1 MIQSSLYRALNKG
14 FDYQILACKD
24 FKESELAKEVIS
36 YFKPNTKAI
45 LFPEFR
51 AKKNDDLRSFFEEF
65 LQLLGG
71 LREFYQA
78 LENKQEAIIIAPISA
93 LLHPLPKKEL
103 LESFKIT
110 LLEKYN
116 LKDLKDKLF
125 YYGYEILDLV
135 EVEGE
140 ASFRGDIVDI
150 YAPNS
155 KAYRLSFFDT
165 ECESIKEF
173 DPTTQ
178 MSLKEDL
185 LEIEIP
191 PTLFSLDEP
200 SYKDLKTKVEQSPLN
215 SFSKDLTSFGLWF
228 LGEKANDLLHAYKSV
243 ISPKALE
250 EIQEL
255 ASLNEL
261 DCERFKSLKV
271 LENAQGYEDLEIHA
285 HALEGF
291 IALHSNHKI
300 TLLAPNKTILDNVLG
315 TIKKSNMDNVLGTI
329 EKSNMECVIA
339 PFVLNFKTPDGIFI
353 SLNSF
358 ERKKKRQKS
367 KLALN
372 ELNPGE
378 WVVHDDYGV
387 GVFSQL
393 VQHSVLGSK
402 RDFLEIAYLG
412 EDKLLLPVENL
423 HLIARYVAQSDS
435 VPVKDRLGKGSFLKL
450 KAKVRT
456 KLLEIA
462 GKIIELAAERNLILG
477 KKMDTHLAELEVF
490 KSHAGFEYTS
500 DQEKAIAE
508 ISKDLSSKR
517 VMDRLLSGDVGF
529 GKTEVAM
536 HAIFCAF
543 LNGFQSVLVVPT
555 TLLAHQ
561 HFETLRAR
569 FENFGV
575 KVARLDRYASEK
587 NKLLKAVELGLIDVL
602 VGTHAILGAKF
613 KNLGL
618 VVVDEE
624 HKFGVKQK
632 EALKEL
638 SKSVHF
644 LSMSATPIP
653 RTLNMALS
661 QIKSISSLKTPPT
674 DRKPSRTFLKE
685 KNDELLKEIIYRELR
700 RNGQIFYIH
709 NHIASISKVKTKLE
723 NLIPK
728 LKIAILH
735 SQINAN
741 KSEEIMLEFA
751 KGNYQVLLCTSI
763 VESGIHLPNANTI
776 IIDNAQN
783 FGLADLHQL
792 RGRVGRGKKEGF
804 CYFLIEDQKS
814 LNEQALKRLLALE
827 KNSYLGSGE
836 SIAYHDLE
844 IRGGGNLLGQ
854 DQSGHI
860 KNIGYA
866 LYTRMLEDAIYELS
880 GGKKRLEKS
889 VEIQLGV
896 SAFLNPELI
905 ASDSLRLD
913 LYRRLSLCENVDEVG
928 QIHEEIEDR
937 FGKIDDLS
945 AQFLQ
950 IITLKILANQLGIL
964 KLSNFNQ
971 NITLTYSDEKKESLK
986 APSKDDN
993 DILETLLKHLR
1004 AQISLKQR

>member
-36 YFKPNTKAI
+36 YFNPNIKAI

-155 KAYRLSFFDT
+155 KAYRLSFFDA

-191 PTLFSLDEP
+191 PTLFSLNEQ
-200 SYKDLKTKVEQSPLN
+200 SYKDLKTKVEQSPFN

-228 LGEKANDLLHAYKSV
+228 LGEKAQDLLSVYKSV
-243 ISPKALE
+243 ISPRALE

-261 DCERFKSLKV
+261 DYERFKFLKV

-291 IALHSNHKI
+291 IALHSHHKI
-300 TLLAPNKTILDNVLG
+300 TLLAPNKTILDNAISAL
-315 TIKKSNMDNVLGTI
+315 
-329 EKSNMECVIA
+329 EKSHIECVIA

-372 ELNPGE
+372 ELNAGE

-402 RDFLEIAYLG
+402 RDFLEIAYWG

-435 VPVKDRLGKGSFLKL
+435 VPTKDRLGKGSFLKL
-450 KAKVRT
+450 KAKVKT

-477 KKMDTHLAELEVF
+477 KKMDTHLAELEIF

-508 ISKDLSSKR
+508 ISKDLSSHR

-543 LNGFQSVLVVPT
+543 LNGFQSALVVPT

-587 NKLLKAVELGLIDVL
+587 NKLLKAVGLGLIDVL
-602 VGTHAILGAKF
+602 VGTHAILGTKF

-661 QIKSISSLKTPPT
+661 QIKGISSLKTPPT

-723 NLIPK
+723 DLIPK

-741 KSEEIMLEFA
+741 ESEEIMLEFA

-866 LYTRMLEDAIYELS
+866 LYTRMLENAIYELS

-913 LYRRLSLCENVDEVG
+913 LYRRLSLCENIDEVG

-950 IITLKILANQLGIL
+950 IITLKILANQLSII

-971 NITLTYSDEKKESLK
+971 NITITYSDEKKESLK

-1004 AQISLKQR
+1004 AQISLKRH

>member
-1 MIQSSLYRALNKG
+1 MIQSSLYKALNKG

-78 LENKQEAIIIAPISA
+78 LENKQETIIIAPISA

-125 YYGYEILDLV
+125 YYGYEIVDLV

-178 MSLKEDL
+178 MSLKEDW

-200 SYKDLKTKVEQSPLN
+200 SYKDLKTKVEQSPFN

-228 LGEKANDLLHAYKSV
+228 LEEKANDLLHAYKSV

-271 LENAQGYEDLEIHA
+271 LENPQGYEDLEIHA

-291 IALHSNHKI
+291 IALHSNRKI
-300 TLLAPNKTILDNVLG
+300 TLLAPNKTILDNAISVLER
-315 TIKKSNMDNVLGTI
+315 SNI
-329 EKSNMECVIA
+329 ECVIA

-402 RDFLEIAYLG
+402 RDFLEIAYWG

-450 KAKVRT
+450 KAKVRA

-462 GKIIELAAERNLILG
+462 SKIIELAAERNLILG
-477 KKMDTHLAELEVF
+477 KKMETHLAELEVF
-490 KSHAGFEYTS
+490 RSHAGFEYTS

-543 LNGFQSVLVVPT
+543 LNGFQSALVVPT

-575 KVARLDRYASEK
+575 KVARLDRYASGK

-661 QIKSISSLKTPPT
+661 QIKGISSLKTPPT

-723 NLIPK
+723 GLIPK

-741 KSEEIMLEFA
+741 ESEEIMLEFA
-751 KGNYQVLLCTSI
+751 KGSYQVLLCTSI

-836 SIAYHDLE
+836 SVAYHDLE

-866 LYTRMLEDAIYELS
+866 LYTCMLEDAIYELS
-880 GGKKRLEKS
+880 GGRKRLEKS

-913 LYRRLSLCENVDEVG
+913 LYRRLSLCENTDEVG

-945 AQFLQ
+945 TQFLQ
-950 IITLKILANQLGIL
+950 IITLKILANQLGII

-971 NITLTYSDEKKESLK
+971 NITITYSGEKKESLK

-1004 AQISLKQR
+1004 AQFSLKRR

>member
-1 MIQSSLYRALNKG
+1 MIQSSLYGALNKG

-155 KAYRLSFFDT
+155 KAYRLSFFDM

-191 PTLFSLDEP
+191 PTLFSLNEQ

-243 ISPKALE
+243 ISPRALE

-255 ASLNEL
+255 TSLNEL
-261 DCERFKSLKV
+261 DGERFKFLKV
-271 LENAQGYEDLEIHA
+271 LENPQGYEDLEIHA
-285 HALEGF
+285 HALESF
-291 IALHSNHKI
+291 MTLHSNRKI
-300 TLLAPNKTILDNVLG
+300 TLLAPNKTILDNAISAL
-315 TIKKSNMDNVLGTI
+315 
-329 EKSNMECVIA
+329 EKSHIECVIA

-372 ELNPGE
+372 ELNAGE

-402 RDFLEIAYLG
+402 RDFLEIAYWG

-435 VPVKDRLGKGSFLKL
+435 VPTKDRLGKGSFLKL
-450 KAKVRT
+450 KAKVKT

-477 KKMDTHLAELEVF
+477 KKMDTHLAELEIF

-508 ISKDLSSKR
+508 ILKDLSSKR

-543 LNGFQSVLVVPT
+543 LNGFQSALVVPT

-575 KVARLDRYASEK
+575 KAARLDRYASEK
-587 NKLLKAVELGLIDVL
+587 NKLLKAVELGLVDVL

-661 QIKSISSLKTPPT
+661 QIKGISSLKIPPT

-685 KNDELLKEIIYRELR
+685 KNDELLKEIIHRELR

-723 NLIPK
+723 DLIPK

-741 KSEEIMLEFA
+741 ESEETMLEFA

-776 IIDNAQN
+776 IINNAQN

-889 VEIQLGV
+889 VEIQLSV

-913 LYRRLSLCENVDEVG
+913 LYRRLSLCENIDEVG

-950 IITLKILANQLGIL
+950 IIALKILANQLGII

-971 NITLTYSDEKKESLK
+971 NITITYSDEKKENLK

-1004 AQISLKQR
+1004 AQISLKRH

>member
-1 MIQSSLYRALNKG
+1 MIQSSLYGALNKG

-78 LENKQEAIIIAPISA
+78 LENKQKAIIIAPISA

-185 LEIEIP
+185 LEVEIP
-191 PTLFSLDEP
+191 PTLFSLNEQ

-228 LGEKANDLLHAYKSV
+228 LGEKAHDLLHAYKSV

-261 DCERFKSLKV
+261 DNERFKFLKV
-271 LENAQGYEDLEIHA
+271 LENPQGYEDLEIHA
-285 HALEGF
+285 HALESF
-291 IALHSNHKI
+291 IALHSNRKI
-300 TLLAPNKTILDNVLG
+300 TLLAPNKTILDNAISAL
-315 TIKKSNMDNVLGTI
+315 
-329 EKSNMECVIA
+329 EKSHIECVIA

-372 ELNPGE
+372 ELNAGE

-435 VPVKDRLGKGSFLKL
+435 VPTKDRLGKGSFLKL
-450 KAKVRT
+450 KAKVKT

-462 GKIIELAAERNLILG
+462 SKIIELAAERNLILG

-543 LNGFQSVLVVPT
+543 LNGFQSALVVPT

-602 VGTHAILGAKF
+602 VGTHAIFCAKF

-661 QIKSISSLKTPPT
+661 QIKGISSLKIPPT
-674 DRKPSRTFLKE
+674 GRKPSRTFLKE
-685 KNDELLKEIIYRELR
+685 KNDELLKEIIHRELR

-723 NLIPK
+723 DLIPK

-735 SQINAN
+735 SQINAHE
-741 KSEEIMLEFA
+741 SEETMLEFA

-889 VEIQLGV
+889 VEIQLSV

-913 LYRRLSLCENVDEVG
+913 LYRRLSLCENTDEVG

-950 IITLKILANQLGIL
+950 IITLKILANQLDII

-971 NITLTYSDEKKESLK
+971 NITITYSDEKKESLK

-1004 AQISLKQR
+1004 AQISLKRH

>member
-1 MIQSSLYRALNKG
+1 MIQSSLYKALNKG

-24 FKESELAKEVIS
+24 FKESKLAKEVIS
-36 YFKPNTKAI
+36 YFKPNIKAI

-65 LQLLGG
+65 LQLLGA

-78 LENKQEAIIIAPISA
+78 LENKQETIIIAPISA

-150 YAPNS
+150 YIPNS
-155 KAYRLSFFDT
+155 KAYRLSFFDA
-165 ECESIKEF
+165 ECESIKEL

-228 LGEKANDLLHAYKSV
+228 LGEKAQDLLSVYKGV
-243 ISPKALE
+243 ISPRALE

-261 DCERFKSLKV
+261 DDERFKFLKV

-291 IALHSNHKI
+291 IALHSNRKI
-300 TLLAPNKTILDNVLG
+300 TLLAPNKTILDNAVSALDAG
-315 TIKKSNMDNVLGTI
+315 S
-329 EKSNMECVIA
+329 MECVIA
-339 PFVLNFKTPDGIFI
+339 PFVLNFKTPDRIFI

-372 ELNPGE
+372 ELNAGE

-393 VQHSVLGSK
+393 IQHSVLGSK

-508 ISKDLSSKR
+508 ISRDLSSHR

-543 LNGFQSVLVVPT
+543 LNGFQSALVVPT

-561 HFETLRAR
+561 HFETLKAR

-575 KVARLDRYASEK
+575 KVARLDRYIKTSEK
-587 NKLLKAVELGLIDVL
+587 NKLLKAVELGQVDALI
-602 VGTHAILGAKF
+602 GTHAILGAKF

-618 VVVDEE
+618 MVVDEE

-661 QIKSISSLKTPPT
+661 QIKGISSLKTPPT

-735 SQINAN
+735 SQINAHE
-741 KSEEIMLEFA
+741 SEEIMLEFA
-751 KGNYQVLLCTSI
+751 KGSYQVLLCTSI

-804 CYFLIEDQKS
+804 CYFLIEDQKN

-913 LYRRLSLCENVDEVG
+913 LYRRLSLCEDVDEVG

-971 NITLTYSDEKKESLK
+971 NITLTYSNEHKESLK

-1004 AQISLKQR
+1004 AQISLKRR

>member
-36 YFKPNTKAI
+36 YFKPNIKAI

-191 PTLFSLDEP
+191 PTLFSLNEP
-200 SYKDLKTKVEQSPLN
+200 SYKDLKAKVEQSPLN

-228 LGEKANDLLHAYKSV
+228 LEEKANDLLHAYKSV

-255 ASLNEL
+255 TSLNEL
-261 DCERFKSLKV
+261 DGERFKFLKV
-271 LENAQGYEDLEIHA
+271 LENPQGYEDLEIHA
-285 HALEGF
+285 HALESF
-291 IALHSNHKI
+291 IALHSNRKI
-300 TLLAPNKTILDNVLG
+300 TLLAPNKTILDNAISTL
-315 TIKKSNMDNVLGTI
+315 
-329 EKSNMECVIA
+329 EKSHIECVIA

-358 ERKKKRQKS
+358 ERKKKHQKS

-372 ELNPGE
+372 ELNAGE

-402 RDFLEIAYLG
+402 RDFLEIAYWG

-435 VPVKDRLGKGSFLKL
+435 VPIKDRLGKGNFLKL
-450 KAKVRT
+450 KAKVKT

-462 GKIIELAAERNLILG
+462 SKIIELAAERNLILG
-477 KKMDTHLAELEVF
+477 KKMDTHLAELEIF

-508 ISKDLSSKR
+508 ISKDLSSKK

-543 LNGFQSVLVVPT
+543 LNGFQSALVVPT

-602 VGTHAILGAKF
+602 VGTHAIFGVKF

-661 QIKSISSLKTPPT
+661 QIKGISSLKIPPT

-685 KNDELLKEIIYRELR
+685 KNDELLKEIIHRELR

-709 NHIASISKVKTKLE
+709 NHIASISKVKTNLE
-723 NLIPK
+723 DLIPK

-741 KSEEIMLEFA
+741 ESEEIMLEFA

-889 VEIQLGV
+889 VEIQLSV

-905 ASDSLRLD
+905 GSDSLRLD
-913 LYRRLSLCENVDEVG
+913 LYRRLSLCENIDEVG

-950 IITLKILANQLGIL
+950 IITLKILANQLGII

-971 NITLTYSDEKKESLK
+971 NITLTYNDEHKESLK

-1004 AQISLKQR
+1004 AQISLKRR

>member
-110 LLEKYN
+110 FLEKYN

-185 LEIEIP
+185 LEVEIP
-191 PTLFSLDEP
+191 PTLFSLNEQ

-261 DCERFKSLKV
+261 DNERFKFLKV
-271 LENAQGYEDLEIHA
+271 LENPQGYEDLEIHA
-285 HALEGF
+285 HALESF
-291 IALHSNHKI
+291 IALHSNRKI
-300 TLLAPNKTILDNVLG
+300 TLLAPNKTILDNAISAL
-315 TIKKSNMDNVLGTI
+315 
-329 EKSNMECVIA
+329 EKSHIECVIA

-372 ELNPGE
+372 ELNAGE

-402 RDFLEIAYLG
+402 RDFLEIAYWG

-435 VPVKDRLGKGSFLKL
+435 VPTKDRLGKGSFLKL
-450 KAKVRT
+450 KAKVKT

-477 KKMDTHLAELEVF
+477 KKMDTHLAELEIF

-543 LNGFQSVLVVPT
+543 LNGFQSALVVPT

-602 VGTHAILGAKF
+602 VGTHAIFCAKF

-661 QIKSISSLKTPPT
+661 QIKGISSLKIPPT

-685 KNDELLKEIIYRELR
+685 KNDELLKEIIHRELR

-723 NLIPK
+723 ELIPK

-735 SQINAN
+735 SQINAHE
-741 KSEEIMLEFA
+741 SEEIMLEFA

-889 VEIQLGV
+889 VEIQLSV

-913 LYRRLSLCENVDEVG
+913 LYRRLSLCENTDEVG

-950 IITLKILANQLGIL
+950 IITLKILANQLGII

-971 NITLTYSDEKKESLK
+971 NITITYSDEKKESLK

-1004 AQISLKQR
+1004 TQISLKRH

>member
-1 MIQSSLYRALNKG
+1 MIQSSLYKALNEG

-24 FKESELAKEVIS
+24 FKESKLAKEVIS
-36 YFKPNTKAI
+36 YFKPNTKAV

-165 ECESIKEF
+165 ECESIKEL

-191 PTLFSLDEP
+191 PTLFSLDES

-228 LGEKANDLLHAYKSV
+228 LGEKANDLLHTYKSI

-261 DCERFKSLKV
+261 DGERFKFLKV

-315 TIKKSNMDNVLGTI
+315 TI
-329 EKSNMECVIA
+329 EKSSIQCVIA

-378 WVVHDDYGV
+378 WVVHDNYGV

-435 VPVKDRLGKGSFLKL
+435 VPAKDRLGKGSFLKL

-477 KKMDTHLAELEVF
+477 KKMDVHLAELEVF

-543 LNGFQSVLVVPT
+543 LNGFQSALVVPT

-587 NKLLKAVELGLIDVL
+587 NKLLKAVELGQVDALI
-602 VGTHAILGAKF
+602 GTHAILGAKF

-618 VVVDEE
+618 MVVDEE

-661 QIKSISSLKTPPT
+661 QIKGISSLKTPPT

-723 NLIPK
+723 ELIPK

-836 SIAYHDLE
+836 SVAYHDLE

-937 FGKIDDLS
+937 FGKMDDLS

-971 NITLTYSDEKKESLK
+971 NITLTYNDEHKESLK

-1004 AQISLKQR
+1004 AQISLKRR

>member
-24 FKESELAKEVIS
+24 FKESKLAKEVIN
-36 YFKPNTKAI
+36 YFKPNIKAV

-65 LQLLGG
+65 LQLLGA

-78 LENKQEAIIIAPISA
+78 LENKQEVIIIAPISA

-150 YAPNS
+150 YIPNS
-155 KAYRLSFFDT
+155 KAYRLSFFDA
-165 ECESIKEF
+165 ECESIKEL
-173 DPTTQ
+173 DPATQ

-228 LGEKANDLLHAYKSV
+228 LGEKAQDLLSVYKSV

-261 DCERFKSLKV
+261 DDERFKFLKI

-291 IALHSNHKI
+291 ITLHSNHKI
-300 TLLAPNKTILDNVLG
+300 TLLAPNKTILDNAISALDAG
-315 TIKKSNMDNVLGTI
+315 
-329 EKSNMECVIA
+329 NMECVIA
-339 PFVLNFKTPDGIFI
+339 PFVLNFKTPDRIFI

-372 ELNPGE
+372 ELNAGE

-393 VQHSVLGSK
+393 IQHSVLGSK

-450 KAKVRT
+450 KAKVRA

-477 KKMDTHLAELEVF
+477 KKMDVHLAELEVF

-508 ISKDLSSKR
+508 ISKDLSSHR

-543 LNGFQSVLVVPT
+543 LNGFQSALVVPT

-561 HFETLRAR
+561 HFETLRVR

-575 KVARLDRYASEK
+575 KVARLDRYIKTSEK
-587 NKLLKAVELGLIDVL
+587 SKLLKAVELGLVDALI
-602 VGTHAILGAKF
+602 GTHAILGAKF

-618 VVVDEE
+618 MVVDEE

-661 QIKSISSLKTPPT
+661 QIKGISSLKTPPT

-685 KNDELLKEIIYRELR
+685 KNDELLKEIIHRELR

-741 KSEEIMLEFA
+741 ESEEIMLEFA

-913 LYRRLSLCENVDEVG
+913 LYRRLSLCEDVDEVG

-937 FGKIDDLS
+937 FGKMDDLS

-971 NITLTYSDEKKESLK
+971 NITLTYSDEHKESLK

-1004 AQISLKQR
+1004 AQISLKRR

>member
-1 MIQSSLYRALNKG
+1 MIQSSLYKALNEG

-78 LENKQEAIIIAPISA
+78 LENKQEVIIIAPISA

-150 YAPNS
+150 YVPNS
-155 KAYRLSFFDT
+155 KAYRLSFFDA

-173 DPTTQ
+173 DPITQ

-261 DCERFKSLKV
+261 DGERFKSLKV

-291 IALHSNHKI
+291 IALHSNRKI
-300 TLLAPNKTILDNVLG
+300 TLLAPNKTILDNAISTL
-315 TIKKSNMDNVLGTI
+315 
-329 EKSNMECVIA
+329 EKSSIECVIA

-402 RDFLEIAYLG
+402 RDFLEIAYWG

-435 VPVKDRLGKGSFLKL
+435 VPAKDRLGKGSFLKL

-462 GKIIELAAERNLILG
+462 SKIIELAAERNLILG

-536 HAIFCAF
+536 HAIFCTF
-543 LNGFQSVLVVPT
+543 LNGFQSALVVPT

-661 QIKSISSLKTPPT
+661 QIKGISSLKTPPT

-723 NLIPK
+723 DLIPK

-741 KSEEIMLEFA
+741 ESEEIMLEFA

-836 SIAYHDLE
+836 SVAYHDLE

-880 GGKKRLEKS
+880 GGKKRLERS

-913 LYRRLSLCENVDEVG
+913 LYRRLSLCENIDEVG

-950 IITLKILANQLGIL
+950 IITLKILANQLGII

-971 NITLTYSDEKKESLK
+971 NITITYSDEKKESLK

-1004 AQISLKQR
+1004 AQISLKRH

>member
-24 FKESELAKEVIS
+24 FKESELAKEVIN
-36 YFKPNTKAI
+36 YFKPNTKAV

-78 LENKQEAIIIAPISA
+78 LENKQETIIIAPISA

-150 YAPNS
+150 YVPNS

-191 PTLFSLDEP
+191 PTLFSLDKP

-243 ISPKALE
+243 ISPRALE

-261 DCERFKSLKV
+261 DCERFKLLKV

-291 IALHSNHKI
+291 IALHSNRKI
-300 TLLAPNKTILDNVLG
+300 TLLAPNKTILDNAISVL
-315 TIKKSNMDNVLGTI
+315 
-329 EKSNMECVIA
+329 EKSSMECVIA

-372 ELNPGE
+372 ELNAGE

-477 KKMDTHLAELEVF
+477 KKMDVHLAELEVF

-543 LNGFQSVLVVPT
+543 LNGFQSALVVPT

-587 NKLLKAVELGLIDVL
+587 NKLLKAVELGQVDVL

-661 QIKSISSLKTPPT
+661 QIKGISSLKTPPT

-950 IITLKILANQLGIL
+950 IITLKILANQLGII

-971 NITLTYSDEKKESLK
+971 NITITYSDEKKESLK

-1004 AQISLKQR
+1004 AQISLKRR

>member
-24 FKESELAKEVIS
+24 FKESKLAKEVIN

-110 LLEKYN
+110 LLGKYN

-255 ASLNEL
+255 ASLNEV
-261 DCERFKSLKV
+261 DGERFKSLKV
-271 LENAQGYEDLEIHA
+271 LENVQGYEDLEIHA

-291 IALHSNHKI
+291 IALHSNRKI
-300 TLLAPNKTILDNVLG
+300 TLLAPNKTILNNAISAL
-315 TIKKSNMDNVLGTI
+315 
-329 EKSNMECVIA
+329 EKSHIECVIA

-372 ELNPGE
+372 ELNAGE

-402 RDFLEIAYLG
+402 RDFLEIAYWG

-435 VPVKDRLGKGSFLKL
+435 VPIKDRLGKGSFLKL
-450 KAKVRT
+450 KAKVKT

-462 GKIIELAAERNLILG
+462 SKIIELAAERNLILG

-543 LNGFQSVLVVPT
+543 LNGFQSALVVPT

-575 KVARLDRYASEK
+575 RVARLDRYASEK

-602 VGTHAILGAKF
+602 VGTHAILGTKF

-661 QIKSISSLKTPPT
+661 QIKGISSLKIPPT

-685 KNDELLKEIIYRELR
+685 KNDELLKEIIHRELR

-723 NLIPK
+723 DLIPK

-735 SQINAN
+735 SQINAHE
-741 KSEEIMLEFA
+741 SEEIMLEFA

-889 VEIQLGV
+889 VEIQLSV

-905 ASDSLRLD
+905 GSDSLRLD
-913 LYRRLSLCENVDEVG
+913 LYRRLSLCENTDEVG

-950 IITLKILANQLGIL
+950 IITLKILANQLGII

-971 NITLTYSDEKKESLK
+971 NITITYSDEKKESLK

-1004 AQISLKQR
+1004 AQISLKRH

>member
-24 FKESELAKEVIS
+24 FKESKLAKEVIS
-36 YFKPNTKAI
+36 YFKPNIKAI

-65 LQLLGG
+65 LQLLGA

-93 LLHPLPKKEL
+93 LLHLLPKKEL

-150 YAPNS
+150 YIPNS
-155 KAYRLSFFDT
+155 KAYRLSFFDA
-165 ECESIKEF
+165 ECESIKEL

-228 LGEKANDLLHAYKSV
+228 LGEKAQDLLSVYKSV
-243 ISPKALE
+243 ISPRALE

-261 DCERFKSLKV
+261 DDERFKFLKV
-271 LENAQGYEDLEIHA
+271 LESAQGYEDLEIHA

-300 TLLAPNKTILDNVLG
+300 TLLAPNKTILDNAVSALDAG
-315 TIKKSNMDNVLGTI
+315 
-329 EKSNMECVIA
+329 NMECVIA
-339 PFVLNFKTPDGIFI
+339 PFVLNFKTPDRIFI

-372 ELNPGE
+372 ELNAGE

-393 VQHSVLGSK
+393 IQHSVLGSK

-477 KKMDTHLAELEVF
+477 KKMDVHLAELEVF

-508 ISKDLSSKR
+508 ISRDLSSHR

-543 LNGFQSVLVVPT
+543 LNGFQSALVVPT

-575 KVARLDRYASEK
+575 KVARLDRYIKTSEK
-587 NKLLKAVELGLIDVL
+587 NKLLKAVELGQVDALI
-602 VGTHAILGAKF
+602 GTHAILGAKF

-661 QIKSISSLKTPPT
+661 QIKGISSLKTPPT

-723 NLIPK
+723 ELIPK

-741 KSEEIMLEFA
+741 ESEEIMLEFA

-937 FGKIDDLS
+937 FGKMDDLS

-971 NITLTYSDEKKESLK
+971 NITLTYSDENKESLK

-1004 AQISLKQR
+1004 AQISLKRR

>member
-78 LENKQEAIIIAPISA
+78 LENKQETIIIAPISA

-155 KAYRLSFFDT
+155 KAYRLSFFDM

-191 PTLFSLDEP
+191 PTLFSLNEQ

-261 DCERFKSLKV
+261 DGERFKFLKV
-271 LENAQGYEDLEIHA
+271 LENPQGYEDLEIHA
-285 HALEGF
+285 HALESF
-291 IALHSNHKI
+291 IALHSNRKI
-300 TLLAPNKTILDNVLG
+300 TLLAPNKTILDNAISAL
-315 TIKKSNMDNVLGTI
+315 
-329 EKSNMECVIA
+329 EKSHIECVIA

-372 ELNPGE
+372 ELNAGE

-435 VPVKDRLGKGSFLKL
+435 VPTKDRLGKGSFLKL
-450 KAKVRT
+450 KAKVKT

-462 GKIIELAAERNLILG
+462 SKIIELAAERNLILG

-543 LNGFQSVLVVPT
+543 LNGFQSALVVPT

-561 HFETLRAR
+561 HFETLRTR

-602 VGTHAILGAKF
+602 VGTHAIFCAKF

-661 QIKSISSLKTPPT
+661 QIKGISSLKIPPT

-685 KNDELLKEIIYRELR
+685 KNDELLKEIIHRELR

-723 NLIPK
+723 DLIPK

-735 SQINAN
+735 SQISAHE
-741 KSEEIMLEFA
+741 SEEIMLEFA

-889 VEIQLGV
+889 VEIQLSV

-913 LYRRLSLCENVDEVG
+913 LYRRLSLCENTDEVG

-950 IITLKILANQLGIL
+950 IITLKILANQLGII

-971 NITLTYSDEKKESLK
+971 NITITYSDEKKESLK

-1004 AQISLKQR
+1004 AQISLKRH

>member
-24 FKESELAKEVIS
+24 FKESKLAKEVIS

-78 LENKQEAIIIAPISA
+78 LENKQETIIIAPISA

-185 LEIEIP
+185 LEIEIS

-200 SYKDLKTKVEQSPLN
+200 SYKDLKTKVEQSPFN

-255 ASLNEL
+255 ASLNEV
-261 DCERFKSLKV
+261 DGERFKSLKV

-291 IALHSNHKI
+291 IALHSHHKI
-300 TLLAPNKTILDNVLG
+300 TLLAPNKTILDN
-315 TIKKSNMDNVLGTI
+315 TISAL
-329 EKSNMECVIA
+329 EKSNIECVIA

-367 KLALN
+367 RLALN
-372 ELNPGE
+372 ELNAGE

-393 VQHSVLGSK
+393 IQHSVLGSK

-435 VPVKDRLGKGSFLKL
+435 VPAKDRLGKGSFLKL

-543 LNGFQSVLVVPT
+543 LNGFQSALVVPT

-661 QIKSISSLKTPPT
+661 QIKGISSLKTPPT

-723 NLIPK
+723 ELIPK

-950 IITLKILANQLGIL
+950 IITLKILANQLGII

-971 NITLTYSDEKKESLK
+971 NITITYSDEKKESLK

-1004 AQISLKQR
+1004 AQISLKRR

>member
-24 FKESELAKEVIS
+24 FKESKLAKEVIS
-36 YFKPNTKAI
+36 YFKPNTKAV

-78 LENKQEAIIIAPISA
+78 LENKQETIIIAPISA

-165 ECESIKEF
+165 ECESIKEL

-178 MSLKEDL
+178 MSLREDL

-200 SYKDLKTKVEQSPLN
+200 SYKNLKTKVEQSPLN

-261 DCERFKSLKV
+261 DGERFKFLKV
-271 LENAQGYEDLEIHA
+271 LETPQGYEDLEIHA

-291 IALHSNHKI
+291 IALHSHHKI
-300 TLLAPNKTILDNVLG
+300 TLLAPNKTILDNA
-315 TIKKSNMDNVLGTI
+315 INAIERSNI
-329 EKSNMECVIA
+329 ECVIA

-378 WVVHDDYGV
+378 WVVHDNYGV

-435 VPVKDRLGKGSFLKL
+435 VPAKDRLGKGSFLKL

-477 KKMDTHLAELEVF
+477 KKMDVHLAELEIF

-508 ISKDLSSKR
+508 ISKDLSSHR

-561 HFETLRAR
+561 HFETLRVR

-632 EALKEL
+632 EVLKEL

-661 QIKSISSLKTPPT
+661 QIKGISSLKTPPT

-723 NLIPK
+723 ELIPK

-741 KSEEIMLEFA
+741 ESEEIMLEFA

-913 LYRRLSLCENVDEVG
+913 LYRRLSLCENTDEVG

-950 IITLKILANQLGIL
+950 IITLKILANQLGII

-971 NITLTYSDEKKESLK
+971 NITITYSDEKKESLK

-1004 AQISLKQR
+1004 AQISLKRR

>member
-24 FKESELAKEVIS
+24 FKESKLAKEVIS
-36 YFKPNTKAI
+36 YFKPNIKAV

-65 LQLLGG
+65 LQLLGA

-78 LENKQEAIIIAPISA
+78 LENKQETIIIAPISA

-165 ECESIKEF
+165 ECESIKEL

-191 PTLFSLDEP
+191 PTLFSLDES

-228 LGEKANDLLHAYKSV
+228 LGEKAQDLLSVYKSV

-261 DCERFKSLKV
+261 DCERFKFLKV

-315 TIKKSNMDNVLGTI
+315 TI
-329 EKSNMECVIA
+329 EKSSMECVIA

-435 VPVKDRLGKGSFLKL
+435 VPAKDRLGKGSFLKL

-477 KKMDTHLAELEVF
+477 KKMDVHLAELEVF

-508 ISKDLSSKR
+508 ISKDLSSNR

-543 LNGFQSVLVVPT
+543 LNGFQSTLVVPT

-575 KVARLDRYASEK
+575 RVARLDRYASEK
-587 NKLLKAVELGLIDVL
+587 NKLLKAVGLGLVDALI
-602 VGTHAILGAKF
+602 GTHAILGAKF

-661 QIKSISSLKTPPT
+661 QIKGISSLKTPPT

-723 NLIPK
+723 GLIPK

-971 NITLTYSDEKKESLK
+971 NITLTYSDEHKESLK

-993 DILETLLKHLR
+993 DILETLLKHLH
-1004 AQISLKQR
+1004 AQISLKRR

>member
-36 YFKPNTKAI
+36 YFKPNIKAI

-155 KAYRLSFFDT
+155 KAYRLSFFDA

-191 PTLFSLDEP
+191 PTLFSLNEQ

-228 LGEKANDLLHAYKSV
+228 LGEKAHDLLHAYKSV

-261 DCERFKSLKV
+261 DDERFKFLKV
-271 LENAQGYEDLEIHA
+271 LENPQGYEDLEIHA
-285 HALEGF
+285 HALESF
-291 IALHSNHKI
+291 IALHSNRKI
-300 TLLAPNKTILDNVLG
+300 TLLAPNKTILDNAISAL
-315 TIKKSNMDNVLGTI
+315 
-329 EKSNMECVIA
+329 EKSHIECVIA

-372 ELNPGE
+372 ELNAGE

-423 HLIARYVAQSDS
+423 HLIARYVVQSDS
-435 VPVKDRLGKGSFLKL
+435 VPTKDRLGKGSFLKL
-450 KAKVRT
+450 KAKVKT

-462 GKIIELAAERNLILG
+462 SKIIELAAERNLILG
-477 KKMDTHLAELEVF
+477 KKMDTHLAELEIF

-508 ISKDLSSKR
+508 ISKDLSSNR

-543 LNGFQSVLVVPT
+543 LNGFQSALVVPT

-587 NKLLKAVELGLIDVL
+587 NKLLKAVELGLVDVL
-602 VGTHAILGAKF
+602 VGTHAIFGAKF

-638 SKSVHF
+638 AKSVHF

-661 QIKSISSLKTPPT
+661 QIKGISSLKIPPT

-685 KNDELLKEIIYRELR
+685 KNDELLKEIIHRELR

-723 NLIPK
+723 ELIPK

-741 KSEEIMLEFA
+741 ESEEIMLEFA

-889 VEIQLGV
+889 VEIQLSV

-913 LYRRLSLCENVDEVG
+913 LYRRLSLCENTDEVG

-950 IITLKILANQLGIL
+950 IITLKILANQLGII

-971 NITLTYSDEKKESLK
+971 NITITYSDEKKESLK

-1004 AQISLKQR
+1004 AQISLKRH

>member
-1 MIQSSLYRALNKG
+1 MIQSSLYKALNKG

-24 FKESELAKEVIS
+24 FKESKLAKEVIS

-78 LENKQEAIIIAPISA
+78 LENKQEVIIIAPISA

-155 KAYRLSFFDT
+155 KAYRLSFFDM

-228 LGEKANDLLHAYKSV
+228 LGEKANDLLQAYKSV

-261 DCERFKSLKV
+261 DYERFKFLEV

-315 TIKKSNMDNVLGTI
+315 AI
-329 EKSNMECVIA
+329 EKSSIQCVIA

-402 RDFLEIAYLG
+402 RDFLEIAYWG

-450 KAKVRT
+450 KAKVKT

-462 GKIIELAAERNLILG
+462 DKIIELAAERNLILG
-477 KKMDTHLAELEVF
+477 KKMDVHLAELEVF

-543 LNGFQSVLVVPT
+543 LNGFQSALVVPT

-661 QIKSISSLKTPPT
+661 QIKGISSLKIPPT

-685 KNDELLKEIIYRELR
+685 KNDELLKEIIHRELR

-709 NHIASISKVKTKLE
+709 NHIASISKVKTNLE
-723 NLIPK
+723 ELIPK

-741 KSEEIMLEFA
+741 ESEEIMLEFA
-751 KGNYQVLLCTSI
+751 KGSYQVLLCTSI

-913 LYRRLSLCENVDEVG
+913 LYRRLSLCENTDEVG

-950 IITLKILANQLGIL
+950 IITLKILANQLGII

-971 NITLTYSDEKKESLK
+971 NITITYNDEKKESLK

-1004 AQISLKQR
+1004 AQISLKRH

>member
-24 FKESELAKEVIS
+24 FKESKLAKEVIN
-36 YFKPNTKAI
+36 YFKPNIKAV

-78 LENKQEAIIIAPISA
+78 LENKQEVIIIAPISA

-165 ECESIKEF
+165 ECESIKEL

-228 LGEKANDLLHAYKSV
+228 LGEKAQDLLSVYKSV
-243 ISPKALE
+243 ISPRALE

-261 DCERFKSLKV
+261 DGERFKFLKV

-291 IALHSNHKI
+291 IALHSNRKI
-300 TLLAPNKTILDNVLG
+300 TLLAPNKTILDNA
-315 TIKKSNMDNVLGTI
+315 ISTI

-372 ELNPGE
+372 ELNAGE

-393 VQHSVLGSK
+393 VQHSVLGCK

-490 KSHAGFEYTS
+490 KSHAGFEYTN

-508 ISKDLSSKR
+508 ISRDLSSKR

-536 HAIFCAF
+536 HAIFCTF
-543 LNGFQSVLVVPT
+543 LNGFQSALVVPT

-561 HFETLRAR
+561 HFETLRVR

-575 KVARLDRYASEK
+575 KVARLDRYIKTSEK
-587 NKLLKAVELGLIDVL
+587 NKLLKAVELGLVDVL

-661 QIKSISSLKTPPT
+661 QIKGISSLKTPPT

-723 NLIPK
+723 ELIPK

-741 KSEEIMLEFA
+741 ESEEIMLEFA

-804 CYFLIEDQKS
+804 CYFLIEYQKS

-950 IITLKILANQLGIL
+950 IITLKILANQLGII

-971 NITLTYSDEKKESLK
+971 NITITYGDEKKESLK

-1004 AQISLKQR
+1004 TQISLKRR

>member
-36 YFKPNTKAI
+36 YFKPNIKAI

-125 YYGYEILDLV
+125 YYGYEIVDLV

-178 MSLKEDL
+178 MSLKEDW

-191 PTLFSLDEP
+191 PTLFSLNEP
-200 SYKDLKTKVEQSPLN
+200 SYKDLKTKVEQSPFN

-228 LGEKANDLLHAYKSV
+228 LEEKANDLLHAYKSV

-261 DCERFKSLKV
+261 DCERFKLLKV
-271 LENAQGYEDLEIHA
+271 LENPQGYEDLEIHA
-285 HALEGF
+285 HALESF
-291 IALHSNHKI
+291 MALHSNRKI
-300 TLLAPNKTILDNVLG
+300 TLLAPNKTILDNAVSTL
-315 TIKKSNMDNVLGTI
+315 
-329 EKSNMECVIA
+329 EKSSIECVIA

-372 ELNPGE
+372 ELNAGE

-450 KAKVRT
+450 KAKVRD

-462 GKIIELAAERNLILG
+462 SKIIELAAERNLILG
-477 KKMDTHLAELEVF
+477 KKMETRLAELEVF

-543 LNGFQSVLVVPT
+543 LNGFQSALVVPT
-555 TLLAHQ
+555 TLLAYQ

-575 KVARLDRYASEK
+575 RVARLDRYAGEK
-587 NKLLKAVELGLIDVL
+587 NKLLKAVELGQIDAL

-653 RTLNMALS
+653 RTLNMVLS
-661 QIKSISSLKTPPT
+661 QIKGISSLKIPPT

-685 KNDELLKEIIYRELR
+685 KNDELLKEIIHRELR

-735 SQINAN
+735 SQISAN
-741 KSEEIMLEFA
+741 ESEEIMLEFA
-751 KGNYQVLLCTSI
+751 KGSYQVLLCTSI

-836 SIAYHDLE
+836 SVAYHDLE

-913 LYRRLSLCENVDEVG
+913 LYRRLSLCENTDEVG

-950 IITLKILANQLGIL
+950 IITLKILANQLGII

-971 NITLTYSDEKKESLK
+971 NITITYSGEKKESLK

-1004 AQISLKQR
+1004 AQISLKRR

>member
-1 MIQSSLYRALNKG
+1 MIQSSLYGALNKG

-155 KAYRLSFFDT
+155 KAYRLSFFDM

-191 PTLFSLDEP
+191 PTLFSLNEQ

-261 DCERFKSLKV
+261 DGECFKFLKV
-271 LENAQGYEDLEIHA
+271 LENPQGYEDLEIHA
-285 HALEGF
+285 HALESF
-291 IALHSNHKI
+291 IALHSNRKI
-300 TLLAPNKTILDNVLG
+300 TLLASNKTILDNAISAL
-315 TIKKSNMDNVLGTI
+315 
-329 EKSNMECVIA
+329 EKSHIECVIA

-372 ELNPGE
+372 ELNVGE

-402 RDFLEIAYLG
+402 RDFLEIAYWG

-435 VPVKDRLGKGSFLKL
+435 VPTKDRLGKGSFLKL
-450 KAKVRT
+450 KAKVKT

-462 GKIIELAAERNLILG
+462 SKIIELAAERNLILG
-477 KKMDTHLAELEVF
+477 KKMDTHLAELEIF

-543 LNGFQSVLVVPT
+543 LNGFQSALVVPT

-561 HFETLRAR
+561 HFETLRVR

-661 QIKSISSLKTPPT
+661 QIKGISSLKIPPT

-685 KNDELLKEIIYRELR
+685 KNDELLKEIIHRELR

-723 NLIPK
+723 GLIPK

-735 SQINAN
+735 SQISASE
-741 KSEEIMLEFA
+741 SEEIMLEFA

-836 SIAYHDLE
+836 SVAYHDLE

-889 VEIQLGV
+889 VEIQLSV
-896 SAFLNPELI
+896 NAFLNPELI
-905 ASDSLRLD
+905 GSDSLRLD
-913 LYRRLSLCENVDEVG
+913 LYRRLSLCENIDEVG

-950 IITLKILANQLGIL
+950 IITLKILANQLGII

-971 NITLTYSDEKKESLK
+971 NITITYSDEKKESLK

-1004 AQISLKQR
+1004 AQISLKWH

>member
-78 LENKQEAIIIAPISA
+78 LENKQEVIIIAPISA

-300 TLLAPNKTILDNVLG
+300 TLLAPNKTILDNAISAL
-315 TIKKSNMDNVLGTI
+315 
-329 EKSNMECVIA
+329 EKSSMECVIA

-435 VPVKDRLGKGSFLKL
+435 VPAKDRLGKGSFLKL

-462 GKIIELAAERNLILG
+462 SKIIELAAERNLILG
-477 KKMDTHLAELEVF
+477 KKMDVHLAELEVF

-543 LNGFQSVLVVPT
+543 LNGFQSTLVVPT

-587 NKLLKAVELGLIDVL
+587 NKLLKAVELGQVDALI
-602 VGTHAILGAKF
+602 GTHAILGAKF

-661 QIKSISSLKTPPT
+661 QIKGISSLKTPPT

-685 KNDELLKEIIYRELR
+685 KNDELLKEIIHRELR

-741 KSEEIMLEFA
+741 ESEEIMLEFA

-896 SAFLNPELI
+896 NAFLNPELI

-913 LYRRLSLCENVDEVG
+913 LYRRLSLCEDVDEVG

-950 IITLKILANQLGIL
+950 IITLKILANQLGII

-971 NITLTYSDEKKESLK
+971 NITITYSDEKKESLK

-1004 AQISLKQR
+1004 AQISLKRR

>member
-78 LENKQEAIIIAPISA
+78 LENKQETIIIAPISA

-165 ECESIKEF
+165 ECESIKEL

-191 PTLFSLDEP
+191 PTLFSLDES

-243 ISPKALE
+243 ISPRALE

-261 DCERFKSLKV
+261 DGERFKFLKV
-271 LENAQGYEDLEIHA
+271 LENPQGYEDLEIHA

-291 IALHSNHKI
+291 IALHSHHKI
-300 TLLAPNKTILDNVLG
+300 TLLAPNKTILDNAISAL
-315 TIKKSNMDNVLGTI
+315 
-329 EKSNMECVIA
+329 EKSNIECVIA

-435 VPVKDRLGKGSFLKL
+435 VPAKDRLGKGSFLKL

-462 GKIIELAAERNLILG
+462 SKIIELAAERNLILG

-543 LNGFQSVLVVPT
+543 LNGFQSALVVPT

-587 NKLLKAVELGLIDVL
+587 NKLLKAVELGLVDVL

-661 QIKSISSLKTPPT
+661 QIKGISSLKTPPT

-913 LYRRLSLCENVDEVG
+913 LYRRLSLCENTDEVG

-945 AQFLQ
+945 TQFLQ
-950 IITLKILANQLGIL
+950 IITLKILANQLGII

-1004 AQISLKQR
+1004 AQISLKRR

>member
-78 LENKQEAIIIAPISA
+78 LENKQEVIVIAPISA

-150 YAPNS
+150 YVPNS

-165 ECESIKEF
+165 ECESIKELN
-173 DPTTQ
+173 PATQ

-191 PTLFSLDEP
+191 PTLFSLDES

-228 LGEKANDLLHAYKSV
+228 LGEKAQDLLSVYKSV
-243 ISPKALE
+243 ISPRALE

-285 HALEGF
+285 HALESF

-300 TLLAPNKTILDNVLG
+300 TLLAPNKTILDNAISALER
-315 TIKKSNMDNVLGTI
+315 S
-329 EKSNMECVIA
+329 SMECVIA

-450 KAKVRT
+450 KAKVRA

-543 LNGFQSVLVVPT
+543 LNGFQSALVVPT

-587 NKLLKAVELGLIDVL
+587 NKLLKAVGLGQVDVL
-602 VGTHAILGAKF
+602 IGTHAILGAKF

-661 QIKSISSLKTPPT
+661 QIKGISSLKTPPT

-723 NLIPK
+723 GLIPK

-735 SQINAN
+735 SQINAYE
-741 KSEEIMLEFA
+741 SEEIMLEFA

-804 CYFLIEDQKS
+804 CYFLIEDQKN

-1004 AQISLKQR
+1004 AQISLKRR

>member
-78 LENKQEAIIIAPISA
+78 LENKQEVIIIAPISA

-243 ISPKALE
+243 ISPRALE

-261 DCERFKSLKV
+261 DDERFTFLKV
-271 LENAQGYEDLEIHA
+271 LENPQGYEDLEIHA

-291 IALHSNHKI
+291 IALHSRHKI
-300 TLLAPNKTILDNVLG
+300 TLLAPNKTILDNAISAL
-315 TIKKSNMDNVLGTI
+315 
-329 EKSNMECVIA
+329 EKSNIECVIA

-435 VPVKDRLGKGSFLKL
+435 VPTKDRLGKGSFLKL
-450 KAKVRT
+450 KAKVKT

-462 GKIIELAAERNLILG
+462 SKIIELAAERNLILG
-477 KKMDTHLAELEVF
+477 KKMETHLAELEVF

-508 ISKDLSSKR
+508 ISKDLSSHR

-543 LNGFQSVLVVPT
+543 LNGFQSALVVPT

-587 NKLLKAVELGLIDVL
+587 NKFLKAAELGLIDVL

-661 QIKSISSLKTPPT
+661 QIKGISSLKTPPT

-685 KNDELLKEIIYRELR
+685 KNDELLKEIIHRELR

-723 NLIPK
+723 DLIPK

-741 KSEEIMLEFA
+741 ESEEIMLEFA

-913 LYRRLSLCENVDEVG
+913 LYRRLSLCENIDEVG

-950 IITLKILANQLGIL
+950 IITLKILANQLGII

-971 NITLTYSDEKKESLK
+971 NITITYSDEKKESLK

-1004 AQISLKQR
+1004 AQISLKRH

>member
-65 LQLLGG
+65 LQLLGA

-78 LENKQEAIIIAPISA
+78 LENKQETIIIAPISA

-110 LLEKYN
+110 LLGKYN

-150 YAPNS
+150 YVPNS

-228 LGEKANDLLHAYKSV
+228 LGEKAQDLLSVYKSV
-243 ISPKALE
+243 ISPRALG

-261 DCERFKSLKV
+261 DYERFKFLKV

-291 IALHSNHKI
+291 IALHSNRKI
-300 TLLAPNKTILDNVLG
+300 TLLASNKTILDNAISALDIG
-315 TIKKSNMDNVLGTI
+315 
-329 EKSNMECVIA
+329 NMECVIA
-339 PFVLNFKTPDGIFI
+339 PFVLNFKTPDRIFI

-393 VQHSVLGSK
+393 IQHSVLGSK

-435 VPVKDRLGKGSFLKL
+435 VPIKDRLGKGSFLKL

-462 GKIIELAAERNLILG
+462 SKIIELAAERNLILG

-490 KSHAGFEYTS
+490 KSHAGFEYTR

-543 LNGFQSVLVVPT
+543 LNGFQSALVVPT

-587 NKLLKAVELGLIDVL
+587 NKLLKAVELGQVDVL

-661 QIKSISSLKTPPT
+661 QIKGISSLKTPPT

-723 NLIPK
+723 ELIPK

-971 NITLTYSDEKKESLK
+971 NITLTYGDEHKESLK

-1004 AQISLKQR
+1004 AQISLKRR

>member
-1 MIQSSLYRALNKG
+1 MIQSSLYGALNKG

-155 KAYRLSFFDT
+155 KAYRLSFFDA

-191 PTLFSLDEP
+191 PTLFSLNEQ

-261 DCERFKSLKV
+261 DGERFKFLKV
-271 LENAQGYEDLEIHA
+271 LENPQGYEDLEIHA
-285 HALEGF
+285 HALESF
-291 IALHSNHKI
+291 IALHSNRKI
-300 TLLAPNKTILDNVLG
+300 TLLAPNKTILDNAISAL
-315 TIKKSNMDNVLGTI
+315 
-329 EKSNMECVIA
+329 EKSHIECVIA

-372 ELNPGE
+372 ELNAGE

-402 RDFLEIAYLG
+402 RDFLEIAYWG

-435 VPVKDRLGKGSFLKL
+435 VPTKDRLGKGSFLKL
-450 KAKVRT
+450 KAKVKT

-543 LNGFQSVLVVPT
+543 LNGFQSTLVVPT

-587 NKLLKAVELGLIDVL
+587 NKLLKAVELGLVDVL

-661 QIKSISSLKTPPT
+661 QIKGISSLKTPPT

-685 KNDELLKEIIYRELR
+685 KNDELLKEIVHRELR

-723 NLIPK
+723 DLIPK

-741 KSEEIMLEFA
+741 ESEEIMLEFA

-889 VEIQLGV
+889 VEIQLSV
-896 SAFLNPELI
+896 SAFLNPEFI

-913 LYRRLSLCENVDEVG
+913 LYRRLSLCENIDEVG

-937 FGKIDDLS
+937 FGKVDDLS

-950 IITLKILANQLGIL
+950 IITLKILANQLGII

-971 NITLTYSDEKKESLK
+971 NITIAYSGEKKESLK

-1004 AQISLKQR
+1004 TQISLKRH

>member
-155 KAYRLSFFDT
+155 KAYRLSFFDM

-191 PTLFSLDEP
+191 PTLFSLNEQ

-243 ISPKALE
+243 ISPRALE

-261 DCERFKSLKV
+261 DNERFKFLKV
-271 LENAQGYEDLEIHA
+271 LENPQGYEDLEIHA
-285 HALEGF
+285 HALESF
-291 IALHSNHKI
+291 IALHSNRKI
-300 TLLAPNKTILDNVLG
+300 TLLAPNKTILDNAISAL
-315 TIKKSNMDNVLGTI
+315 
-329 EKSNMECVIA
+329 EKSHVECVIA

-372 ELNPGE
+372 ELNAGE

-402 RDFLEIAYLG
+402 RDFLEIAYWG

-435 VPVKDRLGKGSFLKL
+435 VPTKDRLGKGSFLKL
-450 KAKVRT
+450 KAKVKN

-477 KKMDTHLAELEVF
+477 KKMDTHLAELEIF

-543 LNGFQSVLVVPT
+543 LNGFQSALVVPT

-661 QIKSISSLKTPPT
+661 QIKGISSLKIPPT

-723 NLIPK
+723 DLIPK

-735 SQINAN
+735 SQISAHE
-741 KSEEIMLEFA
+741 SEETMLEFA

-889 VEIQLGV
+889 VEIQLSV

-913 LYRRLSLCENVDEVG
+913 LYRRLSLCENIDEVG

-950 IITLKILANQLGIL
+950 IITLKILANQLGII

-971 NITLTYSDEKKESLK
+971 NITIAYSDKKKESLK

-993 DILETLLKHLR
+993 DILETLLKHLH
-1004 AQISLKQR
+1004 AQISLKWR

>member
-36 YFKPNTKAI
+36 YFKPNIKAI

-78 LENKQEAIIIAPISA
+78 LENKQEVIIIAPISA

-150 YAPNS
+150 CAPNS

-165 ECESIKEF
+165 ECESIKEL

-200 SYKDLKTKVEQSPLN
+200 SYKVLKTKVEQSPLN

-228 LGEKANDLLHAYKSV
+228 LGEKAQDLLSVYKST
-243 ISPKALE
+243 ISPRALE

-261 DCERFKSLKV
+261 DCERFKLLKV

-315 TIKKSNMDNVLGTI
+315 ALDASHIQ
-329 EKSNMECVIA
+329 CVIA

-372 ELNPGE
+372 ELNAGE

-462 GKIIELAAERNLILG
+462 SKIIELAAERNLILG
-477 KKMDTHLAELEVF
+477 KKMDVHLAELEVF

-508 ISKDLSSKR
+508 ISKDLSSHR

-543 LNGFQSVLVVPT
+543 LNGFQSALVVPT

-561 HFETLRAR
+561 HFETLRVR
-569 FENFGV
+569 FEKFGV
-575 KVARLDRYASEK
+575 KVARLDRYVSEK
-587 NKLLKAVELGLIDVL
+587 NKLLKAVELGQVDALI
-602 VGTHAILGAKF
+602 GTHAILGAKF

-661 QIKSISSLKTPPT
+661 QIKGISSLKTPPT

-685 KNDELLKEIIYRELR
+685 KNDELLKEIIHRELR

-741 KSEEIMLEFA
+741 ESEEIMLEFA

-913 LYRRLSLCENVDEVG
+913 LYRRLSLCENVDDVG

-950 IITLKILANQLGIL
+950 IITLKILANQLGII

-971 NITLTYSDEKKESLK
+971 NITLTYNDEHKESLK

-993 DILETLLKHLR
+993 DILETLLKHLH
-1004 AQISLKQR
+1004 AQISLKRR

>member
-24 FKESELAKEVIS
+24 FKESKLAKEVIN
-36 YFKPNTKAI
+36 YFKPNTKAV

-65 LQLLGG
+65 LQLLGA
-71 LREFYQA
+71 LREFYQT
-78 LENKQEAIIIAPISA
+78 LENKQETIIIAPISA

-150 YAPNS
+150 YIPNS

-165 ECESIKEF
+165 ECESIKEL

-228 LGEKANDLLHAYKSV
+228 LGEKAQDLLSVYKSV
-243 ISPKALE
+243 ISPRALE

-261 DCERFKSLKV
+261 NYERFKLLKV
-271 LENAQGYEDLEIHA
+271 LETPQGYEDLEIHA

-291 IALHSNHKI
+291 IALHSNRKI
-300 TLLAPNKTILDNVLG
+300 TLLAPNKTILDNAISALER
-315 TIKKSNMDNVLGTI
+315 SNI
-329 EKSNMECVIA
+329 ECVIA

-435 VPVKDRLGKGSFLKL
+435 VPAKDRLGKGSFLKL

-462 GKIIELAAERNLILG
+462 SKIIELAAERNLILG
-477 KKMDTHLAELEVF
+477 KKMDVHLAELEVF

-508 ISKDLSSKR
+508 ISRDLSSKR

-543 LNGFQSVLVVPT
+543 LNGFQSALVVPT

-587 NKLLKAVELGLIDVL
+587 NKLLKAVELGQVDALI
-602 VGTHAILGAKF
+602 GTHAILGAKF

-661 QIKSISSLKTPPT
+661 QIKGISSLKTPPT

-741 KSEEIMLEFA
+741 ESEEIMLEFA

-913 LYRRLSLCENVDEVG
+913 LYRRLSLCENTDEVG

-945 AQFLQ
+945 TQFLQ
-950 IITLKILANQLGIL
+950 IITLKILANQLGII

-971 NITLTYSDEKKESLK
+971 NITITYSDEKKESLK

-1004 AQISLKQR
+1004 AQISLKRR

>member
-78 LENKQEAIIIAPISA
+78 LENKQEVIIIAPISA

-155 KAYRLSFFDT
+155 KAYRLSFFDA

-191 PTLFSLDEP
+191 PTLFSLDEQ
-200 SYKDLKTKVEQSPLN
+200 SYKDLKTKVEQSPFN

-255 ASLNEL
+255 TSLNEL
-261 DCERFKSLKV
+261 DGECFKSLKV

-291 IALHSNHKI
+291 IALHSNRKI
-300 TLLAPNKTILDNVLG
+300 TLLAPNKTILDNAISAL
-315 TIKKSNMDNVLGTI
+315 
-329 EKSNMECVIA
+329 EKSHIECVIA

-393 VQHSVLGSK
+393 VQHSILGSK

-450 KAKVRT
+450 KAKVKT

-462 GKIIELAAERNLILG
+462 SKIIELAAERNLILG

-543 LNGFQSVLVVPT
+543 LNGFQSALVVPT

-575 KVARLDRYASEK
+575 KVVRLDRYASEK

-602 VGTHAILGAKF
+602 VGTHAIFCAKF

-661 QIKSISSLKTPPT
+661 QIKGISSLKIPPT

-709 NHIASISKVKTKLE
+709 NHIASISKVKTNLE
-723 NLIPK
+723 DLIPK

-741 KSEEIMLEFA
+741 ESEEIMLEFA
-751 KGNYQVLLCTSI
+751 KGSYQVLLCTSI

-889 VEIQLGV
+889 VEIQLSV

-928 QIHEEIEDR
+928 QIHEEMEDR
-937 FGKIDDLS
+937 FGKIGDLS

-950 IITLKILANQLGIL
+950 IITLKILANQLGII

-971 NITLTYSDEKKESLK
+971 NITITYSDEKKESLK

-1004 AQISLKQR
+1004 AQISLKRR

>member
-1 MIQSSLYRALNKG
+1 MIQSSLYGALNKG

-36 YFKPNTKAI
+36 YFKPNIKAI

-51 AKKNDDLRSFFEEF
+51 TKKNDDLRSFFEEF

-78 LENKQEAIIIAPISA
+78 LENKQKAIIIAPISA

-155 KAYRLSFFDT
+155 KAYRLSFFDM

-191 PTLFSLDEP
+191 PTLFSLNEQ

-228 LGEKANDLLHAYKSV
+228 LGEKAHDLLHAYKSV

-261 DCERFKSLKV
+261 DNERFKFLKV
-271 LENAQGYEDLEIHA
+271 LENPQGYEDLEIHA
-285 HALEGF
+285 HALESF
-291 IALHSNHKI
+291 IALHSNRKI
-300 TLLAPNKTILDNVLG
+300 TLLAPNKTILDNAISAL
-315 TIKKSNMDNVLGTI
+315 
-329 EKSNMECVIA
+329 EKSHIECVIA

-372 ELNPGE
+372 ELNAGE

-402 RDFLEIAYLG
+402 RDFLEIAYWG

-423 HLIARYVAQSDS
+423 HLIARYVVQSDS
-435 VPVKDRLGKGSFLKL
+435 VPTKDRLGKGSFLKL
-450 KAKVRT
+450 KAKVKT

-543 LNGFQSVLVVPT
+543 LNGFQSALVVPT

-661 QIKSISSLKTPPT
+661 QIKGISSLKIPPT

-685 KNDELLKEIIYRELR
+685 KNDELLKEIIHRELR

-723 NLIPK
+723 DLIPK

-735 SQINAN
+735 SQINAHE
-741 KSEEIMLEFA
+741 SEETMLEFA

-889 VEIQLGV
+889 VEIQLSV

-913 LYRRLSLCENVDEVG
+913 LYRRLSLCENTDEVG

-950 IITLKILANQLGIL
+950 IITLKILANQLGII

-971 NITLTYSDEKKESLK
+971 NITITYSDEKKESLK

-1004 AQISLKQR
+1004 AQISLKRC

>member
-24 FKESELAKEVIS
+24 FKESKLAKEVIS
-36 YFKPNTKAI
+36 YFKPNIKAV

-150 YAPNS
+150 YIPNS

-165 ECESIKEF
+165 ECESIKEL

-261 DCERFKSLKV
+261 DGERFKSLKV
-271 LENAQGYEDLEIHA
+271 LENPQGYEDLEIHA

-291 IALHSNHKI
+291 IALHSNRKI
-300 TLLAPNKTILDNVLG
+300 TLLAPNKTILDNAISVL
-315 TIKKSNMDNVLGTI
+315 
-329 EKSNMECVIA
+329 EKSSMECVIA

-435 VPVKDRLGKGSFLKL
+435 VPAKDRLGKGSFLKL

-477 KKMDTHLAELEVF
+477 KKMDVHLAELEVF

-543 LNGFQSVLVVPT
+543 LNGFQSALVVPT

-561 HFETLRAR
+561 HFETLRVR

-587 NKLLKAVELGLIDVL
+587 NKLLKAVELGQVDALI
-602 VGTHAILGAKF
+602 GTHAILGAKF

-661 QIKSISSLKTPPT
+661 QIKGISSLKTPPT

-685 KNDELLKEIIYRELR
+685 KNDELLKEIIHRELR

-723 NLIPK
+723 ELIPK

-905 ASDSLRLD
+905 TSDSLRLD

-950 IITLKILANQLGIL
+950 IITLKILANQLGII

-971 NITLTYSDEKKESLK
+971 NITLTYSDEHKESLK

-993 DILETLLKHLR
+993 DILETLLKHLH
-1004 AQISLKQR
+1004 AQISLKRR

>member
-1 MIQSSLYRALNKG
+1 MIQSSLYGALNKG

-191 PTLFSLDEP
+191 PTLFSLNEP

-228 LGEKANDLLHAYKSV
+228 LGEKAHDLLHAYKSV

-261 DCERFKSLKV
+261 DGERFKFLKV
-271 LENAQGYEDLEIHA
+271 LENPQGYEDLEIHA
-285 HALEGF
+285 HALESF
-291 IALHSNHKI
+291 IALHSNRKI
-300 TLLAPNKTILDNVLG
+300 TLLAPNKTILDNAISTL
-315 TIKKSNMDNVLGTI
+315 
-329 EKSNMECVIA
+329 EKSHIECVIA

-358 ERKKKRQKS
+358 ERKKKRQRS

-372 ELNPGE
+372 ELNAGE

-450 KAKVRT
+450 KAKVKT

-477 KKMDTHLAELEVF
+477 KKMDTHLAELEIF

-508 ISKDLSSKR
+508 ISKDLSSHR

-543 LNGFQSVLVVPT
+543 LNGFQSALVVPT

-587 NKLLKAVELGLIDVL
+587 NKLLKVVELGLVDVL
-602 VGTHAILGAKF
+602 VGTHAILGTKF

-661 QIKSISSLKTPPT
+661 QIKGISSLKIPPT

-685 KNDELLKEIIYRELR
+685 KNDELLKEIIHRELR

-723 NLIPK
+723 DLIPK

-735 SQINAN
+735 SQINASE
-741 KSEEIMLEFA
+741 SEEIMLEFA

-889 VEIQLGV
+889 VEIQLSV

-913 LYRRLSLCENVDEVG
+913 LYRRLSLCENIDEVG

-950 IITLKILANQLGIL
+950 IITLKILANQLGII

-971 NITLTYSDEKKESLK
+971 NITITYSDEKKESLK

-993 DILETLLKHLR
+993 DILETLLKHLH
-1004 AQISLKQR
+1004 AQISLKRH

>member
-36 YFKPNTKAI
+36 YFKPSTKAI

-78 LENKQEAIIIAPISA
+78 LENKQETIIIAPISA

-191 PTLFSLDEP
+191 PTLFSLNEQ
-200 SYKDLKTKVEQSPLN
+200 SYKDLKAKVEQSPLN

-261 DCERFKSLKV
+261 DNERFKFLKV
-271 LENAQGYEDLEIHA
+271 LENPQGYEDLEIHA
-285 HALEGF
+285 HALESF
-291 IALHSNHKI
+291 IALHSNRKI
-300 TLLAPNKTILDNVLG
+300 TLLAPNKTILDNAISAL
-315 TIKKSNMDNVLGTI
+315 
-329 EKSNMECVIA
+329 EKSHIECVIA

-358 ERKKKRQKS
+358 ERKKKRQRS

-372 ELNPGE
+372 ELNAGE

-402 RDFLEIAYLG
+402 RDFLEIAYWG

-435 VPVKDRLGKGSFLKL
+435 VPTKDRLGKGSFLKL
-450 KAKVRT
+450 KAKVKN

-462 GKIIELAAERNLILG
+462 SKIIELAAERNLILG

-543 LNGFQSVLVVPT
+543 LNGFQSALVVPT

-661 QIKSISSLKTPPT
+661 QIKGISSLKIPPT

-685 KNDELLKEIIYRELR
+685 KNDELLKEIIHRELR

-723 NLIPK
+723 DLIPK

-735 SQINAN
+735 SQINAHE
-741 KSEEIMLEFA
+741 SEEIMLEFA

-889 VEIQLGV
+889 VEIQLSV

-913 LYRRLSLCENVDEVG
+913 LYRRLSLCENTDEVG

-950 IITLKILANQLGIL
+950 IITLKILANQLGII

-971 NITLTYSDEKKESLK
+971 NITITYSDEKKESLK

-1004 AQISLKQR
+1004 TQISLKRC

>member
-24 FKESELAKEVIS
+24 FKESKLAKEVIS
-36 YFKPNTKAI
+36 YFKPNIKAI

-78 LENKQEAIIIAPISA
+78 LENKQEVIVIAPISA

-228 LGEKANDLLHAYKSV
+228 LGEKAQDLLSVYKSI
-243 ISPKALE
+243 ISPRALE

-261 DCERFKSLKV
+261 DDERFKFLKV

-285 HALEGF
+285 HALESF

-300 TLLAPNKTILDNVLG
+300 TLLAPNKTILDNAV
-315 TIKKSNMDNVLGTI
+315 SAI

-339 PFVLNFKTPDGIFI
+339 PFVLNFKTPDRIFI

-372 ELNPGE
+372 ELNAGE

-462 GKIIELAAERNLILG
+462 SKIIELAAERNLILG
-477 KKMDTHLAELEVF
+477 KKMDVHLAELEVF

-508 ISKDLSSKR
+508 ISKDLSSHR

-543 LNGFQSVLVVPT
+543 LNGFQSALVVPT

-569 FENFGV
+569 FEKFGV
-575 KVARLDRYASEK
+575 KVARLDRYVSEK
-587 NKLLKAVELGLIDVL
+587 NKLLKAVELGQVDALI
-602 VGTHAILGAKF
+602 GTHAILGAKF

-661 QIKSISSLKTPPT
+661 QIKGISSLKIPPT

-685 KNDELLKEIIYRELR
+685 KNDELLKEIIHRELR

-723 NLIPK
+723 ELIPK

-741 KSEEIMLEFA
+741 ESEEIMLEFA

-889 VEIQLGV
+889 VEIQLSV

-950 IITLKILANQLGIL
+950 IITLKILANQLGII

-971 NITLTYSDEKKESLK
+971 NITLTYNDEYKESLK

-1004 AQISLKQR
+1004 AQISLKRR

>member
-78 LENKQEAIIIAPISA
+78 LENKQETIIIAPISA

-150 YAPNS
+150 YIPNS

-178 MSLKEDL
+178 MSLKEDW

-200 SYKDLKTKVEQSPLN
+200 SYKDLKTKVEQSPFN

-228 LGEKANDLLHAYKSV
+228 LGEKAQDLLSVYKSV
-243 ISPKALE
+243 ISPRALE

-261 DCERFKSLKV
+261 DYERFKFLEV

-291 IALHSNHKI
+291 IALHSHHKI

-315 TIKKSNMDNVLGTI
+315 TI
-329 EKSNMECVIA
+329 EKSSIQCVIA

-435 VPVKDRLGKGSFLKL
+435 VPAKDRLGKGSFLKL

-462 GKIIELAAERNLILG
+462 SKIIELAAERNLILG
-477 KKMDTHLAELEVF
+477 KKMDVHLAELEVF

-508 ISKDLSSKR
+508 ISRDLSSHR

-543 LNGFQSVLVVPT
+543 LNGFQSALVVPT

-587 NKLLKAVELGLIDVL
+587 NKLLKAVELGLVDVL

-661 QIKSISSLKTPPT
+661 QIKGISSLKTPPT

-685 KNDELLKEIIYRELR
+685 KNDELLKEIIHRELR

-723 NLIPK
+723 DLIPK

-735 SQINAN
+735 SQINAYE
-741 KSEEIMLEFA
+741 SEEIMLEFA

-913 LYRRLSLCENVDEVG
+913 LYRRLSLCEDVDEVG

-950 IITLKILANQLGIL
+950 IITLKILANQLGII

-971 NITLTYSDEKKESLK
+971 NITITYGDEKKESLK

-1004 AQISLKQR
+1004 AQISLKRR

>member
-24 FKESELAKEVIS
+24 FKESKLAKEVIS
-36 YFKPNTKAI
+36 YFKPNIKAV

-65 LQLLGG
+65 LQLLGA

-78 LENKQEAIIIAPISA
+78 LENKQEVIIIAPISA

-165 ECESIKEF
+165 ECESIKEL

-255 ASLNEL
+255 ASLNEV
-261 DCERFKSLKV
+261 DGERFKFLKV
-271 LENAQGYEDLEIHA
+271 LENAQGYEDLEIHV
-285 HALEGF
+285 HALESF
-291 IALHSNHKI
+291 IALHSHHKI
-300 TLLAPNKTILDNVLG
+300 TLLAPNKTILDNAISAL
-315 TIKKSNMDNVLGTI
+315 
-329 EKSNMECVIA
+329 EKSHIECVIA
-339 PFVLNFKTPDGIFI
+339 PFVLNFKTPNGIFI

-423 HLIARYVAQSDS
+423 HLIARYVTQSDS
-435 VPVKDRLGKGSFLKL
+435 VPAKDRLGKGSFLKL
-450 KAKVRT
+450 KAKVKT

-462 GKIIELAAERNLILG
+462 SKIIELAAERNLILG
-477 KKMDTHLAELEVF
+477 KKMDVHLAELEVF

-543 LNGFQSVLVVPT
+543 LNGFQSALVVPT

-661 QIKSISSLKTPPT
+661 QIKGISSLKTPPT

-723 NLIPK
+723 ELIPK

-836 SIAYHDLE
+836 SVAYHDLE

-913 LYRRLSLCENVDEVG
+913 LYRRLSLCENTDEVG

-945 AQFLQ
+945 TQFLQ
-950 IITLKILANQLGIL
+950 IITLKILANQLGII

-971 NITLTYSDEKKESLK
+971 NITITYSDEKKESLK

-1004 AQISLKQR
+1004 AQISLKRR

>member
-1 MIQSSLYRALNKG
+1 MIQSSLYGALNKG

-36 YFKPNTKAI
+36 YFKPNTKVV

-191 PTLFSLDEP
+191 PTLFSLDEQ
-200 SYKDLKTKVEQSPLN
+200 SYKDLKAKVEQSPLN

-261 DCERFKSLKV
+261 NCERFKFLKV
-271 LENAQGYEDLEIHA
+271 LENPQGYEDLEIHA
-285 HALEGF
+285 HALESF
-291 IALHSNHKI
+291 ITLHSNRKI
-300 TLLAPNKTILDNVLG
+300 TLLAPNKTILDNAISAL
-315 TIKKSNMDNVLGTI
+315 
-329 EKSNMECVIA
+329 EKSSIECVIA
-339 PFVLNFKTPDGIFI
+339 PFVLNFKTPNGIFI

-372 ELNPGE
+372 ELNAGE

-402 RDFLEIAYLG
+402 RDFLEIAYFG

-435 VPVKDRLGKGSFLKL
+435 VPIKDRLGKGSFLKL
-450 KAKVRT
+450 KAKVKT

-477 KKMDTHLAELEVF
+477 KKMDTHLAELEIF

-543 LNGFQSVLVVPT
+543 LNGFQSALVVPT

-561 HFETLRAR
+561 HFETLRVR

-587 NKLLKAVELGLIDVL
+587 NKLLKAAELGLIDVL
-602 VGTHAILGAKF
+602 VGTHAIFCAKF

-632 EALKEL
+632 ESLKEL

-661 QIKSISSLKTPPT
+661 QIKGISSLKIPPT

-685 KNDELLKEIIYRELR
+685 KNDELLKEIIHRELR

-709 NHIASISKVKTKLE
+709 NHIASISKIKTKLE
-723 NLIPK
+723 DLIPK

-735 SQINAN
+735 SQISAHE
-741 KSEEIMLEFA
+741 SEEIMLEFA

-776 IIDNAQN
+776 IIDKAQN

-950 IITLKILANQLGIL
+950 IITLKILANQLGII

-971 NITLTYSDEKKESLK
+971 NITLTYNDEHKESLK

-1004 AQISLKQR
+1004 AQISLKRR